1 MKRRKPDRR
10 DHVPVRDLENDTVV
24 NVSRLLQETTGATR
38 SYRISLDWFAL
49 DTDLMARDVTG
60 TLTLMRL
67 ADGILLRGTI
77 SGAAFVECVRC
88 LEIYE
93 QPFEAELE
101 QEYRSTFDVAMATVD
116 DDEDESDIVGEV
128 GEIDEANEI
137 DMAEPIRQFAILS
150 LPMRPY
156 CGEDCPGPDIELE
169 SGPEIDHRMA
179 PLAELLD
186 DSHDVGNS

>member
-1 MKRRKPDRR
+1 MKRRIPDRR
-10 DHVPVRDLENDTVV
+10 DHVPVGDLVNDTVV

-49 DTDLMARDVTG
+49 DTDLMARDIAG

-67 ADGILLRGTI
+67 AEGIML
-77 SGAAFVECVRC
+77 SGSIGGIALVECVRC

-93 QPFEAELE
+93 QPFETEVE
-101 QEYRSTFDVAMATVD
+101 QEYRSIFDVAMLTVS
-116 DDEDESDIVGEV
+116 DEEESDFVHEI
-128 GEIDEANEI
+128 GEIDEANEL

-150 LPMRPY
+150 LPMCPN

-169 SGPEIDHRMA
+169 SASEIDHRLA

-186 DSHDVGNS
+186 DASDVGDS

>member
-1 MKRRKPDRR
+1 MKRRIPDRR
-10 DHVPVRDLENDTVV
+10 DDVPVRDLVNDTVV

-49 DTDLMARDVTG
+49 DTDLMARDIAG

-67 ADGILLRGTI
+67 AEGIMLSGSIQGT
-77 SGAAFVECVRC
+77 ALVECVRC

-93 QPFEAELE
+93 QPFETEIE
-101 QEYRSTFDVAMATVD
+101 QEYRSIFDVAMLTVSD
-116 DDEDESDIVGEV
+116 DDESDFVNEI
-128 GEIDEANEI
+128 GEIDEANEL

-150 LPMRPY
+150 LPMRPN

-169 SGPEIDHRMA
+169 SSSEIDHRLA

-186 DSHDVGNS
+186 DASDIGDS

>member
-1 MKRRKPDRR
+1 VKRRKPDRR

-38 SYRISLDWFAL
+38 SFRLSLDWFAL
-49 DTDLMARDVTG
+49 DTDLMARDITG
-60 TLTLMRL
+60 EMTLMRL
-67 ADGILLRGTI
+67 VDGILLRGKI
-77 SGAAFVECVRC
+77 SGIGLIECVRC

-93 QPFEAELE
+93 QPFEVEVE
-101 QEYRSTFDVAMATVD
+101 QEYRSIFDVAMSSVS
-116 DDEDESDIVGEV
+116 DEEDAEPVSEI
-128 GEIDEANEI
+128 GEIDEANEL

-150 LPMRPY
+150 LPMRPD

-169 SGPEIDHRMA
+169 SESEIDHRMA

-186 DSHDVGNS
+186 DVRDTGDS